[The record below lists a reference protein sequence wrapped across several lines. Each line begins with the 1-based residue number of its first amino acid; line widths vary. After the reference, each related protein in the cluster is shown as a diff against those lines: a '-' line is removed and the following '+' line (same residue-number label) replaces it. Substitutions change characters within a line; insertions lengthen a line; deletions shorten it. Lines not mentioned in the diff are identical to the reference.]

1 MNIEHIGSI
10 RSEFKEPD
18 DPEVMRKS
26 KSTIIVDPEYED
38 GLYKIEDNDY
48 IQVIFYFD
56 RSEGYD
62 LIGKRRGGVT
72 KGVFA
77 SCSPKRPSPLGIT
90 VVKLLSRKGRELNVK
105 GLDALDNTPVVDIK
119 PYVNFIDDINKN
131 GN

>member
-1 MNIEHIGSI
+1 MNIEYIGSI
-10 RSEFKEPD
+10 RSEFKEHA
-18 DPEVMRKS
+18 DPEVMRKA
-26 KSTIIVDPEYED
+26 KSTIVIDPEYEE

-48 IQVIFYFD
+48 IQVVFYFD
-56 RSEGYD
+56 KSEGYD

-77 SCSPKRPSPLGIT
+77 SRSPRRPSPLGVT
-90 VVKLLSRKGRELNVK
+90 VVELLSRNGRELNIK

-119 PYVNFIDDINKN
+119 PYVDFIDNVNKT